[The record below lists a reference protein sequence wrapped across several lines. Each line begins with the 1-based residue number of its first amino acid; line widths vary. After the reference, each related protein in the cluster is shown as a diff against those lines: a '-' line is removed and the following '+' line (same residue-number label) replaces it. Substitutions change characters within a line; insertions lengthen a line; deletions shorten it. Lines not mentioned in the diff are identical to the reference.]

1 MQVLESIN
9 IREREQETR
18 LTVVSARPVSFSL
31 SPPRSQV
38 SGGVPGMR
46 FSFFK
51 DSNKI
56 IKD

>member
-1 MQVLESIN
+1 MQVLKSIN

-38 SGGVPGMR
+38 SRGEPGMR
-46 FSFFK
+46 FWFRL
-51 DSNKI
+51 
-56 IKD
+56 